1 MEDKIKKYILKK
13 HPSYF
18 QLLEYFEIDEEEL
31 QQLIFELES
40 NGVILKVKDK
50 YFLTTE
56 LGYVPAT
63 IASIKEKYAFATI
76 SEDNDVYIDI
86 LNLSNAFIGDT
97 VLLKRIS
104 DINDYKEEY
113 AVVKVLKRAFKE
125 VVGEV
130 NFKGK
135 DKVLLLDNKIV
146 AGHFNFYLNDKDL
159 KVSKN
164 QIVKAVISKY
174 GSKDIFVK
182 VVEVLGN
189 KFDLGMDVAR
199 IILSNGAPLT
209 FPEEVLEQVKKIPEK
224 VLSKD
229 KIDRENFTDHLIVTI
244 DGDDAKD
251 FDDAVEVV
259 KVDDIYYV
267 GVHIAD
273 VSYYVKEDS
282 PLDKEALNRATSL
295 YVQDRVVPML
305 PFELSNGICSLNP
318 NVERLA
324 TSCLFSI
331 DKKGKILTR
340 YVCKSVIKSKHRLTY
355 NYVNKF
361 LNEERHLKNEY
372 NELEKLLINLDEVSS
387 IIRKKRNKRG
397 NIELNST
404 ELSFGFDNG
413 GEVVSVTKRVQDVG
427 EKLIEDLMITANEI
441 VASMI
446 EEMKLPMIYRIH
458 EHPKAK
464 KLESLIHLSLSKG
477 YPINIDI
484 LNCKPKN
491 IQEYL
496 STINDEIDKEVIS
509 SFTLRCLA
517 KAKYSLENKKHFGL
531 ASSCYTH
538 FTSPIRRYPD
548 LIVHRLVEKYLIKK
562 NVSYS
567 KEFVA
572 SLALKAQLS
581 SLRERRALSISR
593 TVEGLL
599 SAKYMKRHLG
609 DEYDAKIVSIT
620 PFVIA
625 LIFPSDNST

>member
-491 IQEYL
+491 IQ
-496 STINDEIDKEVIS
+496 
-509 SFTLRCLA
+509 
-517 KAKYSLENKKHFGL
+517 
-531 ASSCYTH
+531 
-538 FTSPIRRYPD
+538 
-548 LIVHRLVEKYLIKK
+548 
-562 NVSYS
+562 
-567 KEFVA
+567 
-572 SLALKAQLS
+572 
-581 SLRERRALSISR
+581 
-593 TVEGLL
+593 
-599 SAKYMKRHLG
+599 
-609 DEYDAKIVSIT
+609 
-620 PFVIA
+620 
-625 LIFPSDNST
+625 